1 MKVLIC
7 GAHFTPAYAVIEELK
22 KIDFVDIV
30 YVGREQTL
38 EGDSSQS
45 QESKVLP
52 KLGIKFISIV
62 AGRIQRS
69 FTIYTIPALFK
80 IPIGF
85 IQALIIILKEKPD
98 VVLSFGGYSA
108 LPIVVAAWLF
118 SIPVLIHEQTL
129 VLGLAN
135 KISLYFADKIALS
148 FNQVV
153 DKPAVVTGNP
163 LRFEIINPGKAGR
176 YSRIFKEAKK
186 EKLPTILIMGGN
198 QGSHLINLTVE
209 KSLEKLTKIAC
220 IIHVTGDNKFAD
232 FDRLKKMAGD
242 RYNATEWIGEE
253 YGAVLSKVD
262 LVISRS
268 GINTLTEIAYTGKPA
283 LVIPL
288 PYLYSDEQNKNAQFF
303 EKLGLVKILPQSKL
317 SADSLLRNVKIMLK
331 NLDYL
336 NKKGK
341 EAGKVII
348 PDAAKRVA
356 LETLLL
362 IQSNRIN

>member
-1 MKVLIC
+1 MRVLIC

-22 KIDFVDIV
+22 KVDFVDIV
-30 YVGREQTL
+30 YVGREETL
-38 EGDSSQS
+38 EGDSSRS

-52 KLGIKFISIV
+52 KLGIKFIPIV

-69 FTIYTIPALFK
+69 FTIYTIPALLK
-80 IPIGF
+80 IPLGF
-85 IQALIIILKEKPD
+85 IQALYIILKEKPD
-98 VVLSFGGYSA
+98 VVLSFGGYVA
-108 LPIVVAAWLF
+108 VPIVVAAWLF

-135 KISLYFADKIALS
+135 KISLYFADKIALA

-153 DKPAVVTGNP
+153 DKPAVLTGNP
-163 LRFEIINPGKAGR
+163 LRCEILNPGEAGR
-176 YSRIFKEAKK
+176 YSRIFREAKK

-198 QGSHLINLTVE
+198 QGSHLINVTVE
-209 KSLEKLTKIAC
+209 KSIKKLTEIAWV
-220 IIHVTGDNKFAD
+220 IHVTGDNRFSD
-232 FDRLKKMAGD
+232 FDRLKKLAGD
-242 RYNATEWIGEE
+242 RYNVTEWIGEE
-253 YGAVLSKVD
+253 YGAVLSQVD

-268 GINTLTEIAYTGKPA
+268 GINTLTELAYRSKPA

-303 EKLGLVKILPQSKL
+303 EKMGLVKILPQSKL
-317 SADSLLRNVKIMLK
+317 SADTMLLNIKIMLK

-336 NKKGK
+336 NKRGK

-362 IQSNRIN
+362 PQSNRMN